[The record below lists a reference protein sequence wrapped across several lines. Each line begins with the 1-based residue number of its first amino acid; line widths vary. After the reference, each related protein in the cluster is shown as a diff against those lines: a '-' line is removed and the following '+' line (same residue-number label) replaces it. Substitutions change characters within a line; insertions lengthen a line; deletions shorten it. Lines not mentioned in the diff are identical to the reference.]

1 MKGVSYGLVQN
12 AGVEF
17 LDAVVRGA
25 GVVGEYE
32 LYGVVVH
39 EGEPY
44 EVVFVGAMDGGAC
57 EAAVAN

>member
-1 MKGVSYGLVQN
+1 MKGVSYDLVQN
-12 AGVEF
+12 AGVES
-17 LDAVVRGA
+17 LDAIVGGA

-32 LYGVVVH
+32 LYEVVVH

-44 EVVFVGAMDGGAC
+44 EGVFVGAMDEGAC